1 MTFKFNASEVDG
13 ACKKMSG
20 YIKPGNSYILQI
32 NRAKD
37 KRSLNQNRYYWG
49 VIVSLFSQATGLTS
63 NESHQEL
70 SSMFLMYERSGKN
83 FTKSTTELDTKQ
95 FEDYTEQ
102 CRVFMWHELNVHVPL
117 PNELTEEF
125 LIQLQNIYNY

>member
-1 MTFKFNASEVDG
+1 MTFKFSASELESVT
-13 ACKKMSG
+13 KKLSG
-20 YIKPGNSYILQI
+20 YVKPGNSYVLQI
-32 NRAKD
+32 NRSKA

-49 VIVSLFSQATGLTS
+49 VVISLFSQATGYSS
-63 NESHQEL
+63 NEAHQTL
-70 SSMFLMYERSGKN
+70 ANMFLRYDKQDKQFVR
-83 FTKSTTELDTKQ
+83 STTELDTKG

-125 LIQLQNIYNY
+125 LIQMQNIYNY